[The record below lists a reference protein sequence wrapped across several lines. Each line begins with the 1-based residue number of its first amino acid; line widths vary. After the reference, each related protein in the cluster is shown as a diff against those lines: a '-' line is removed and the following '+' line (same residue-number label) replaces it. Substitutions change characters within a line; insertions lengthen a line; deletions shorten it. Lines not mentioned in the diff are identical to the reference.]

1 MSTTTTYRPSK
12 IDQILSVIDECLERT
27 DEPTINV
34 EVVVRD
40 SQGLVLS
47 NEWDLP
53 KRTASQDLSALG
65 HPGYSDT
72 FAARVLLFVE
82 HGMQPAAAIQHV
94 NWIDWRDSST
104 SN

>member
-12 IDQILSVIDECLERT
+12 IDQILEVIDECLNSTPESSL
-27 DEPTINV
+27 NV
-34 EVVVRD
+34 EIVVRD

-53 KRTASQDLSALG
+53 TWTPSRKLSAAG
-65 HPGYSDT
+65 HPGYSDE

-94 NWIDWRDSST
+94 NWIDWRDSH